1 MQRARDLEQTPSL
14 VDTDV
19 ADQIG
24 HHEAAVSGLTAANR
38 AEAGGS
44 QRTGRGTSPQV
55 EQRGA
60 AEHGRIIEADGDGV
74 MAAEE
79 ERGVV
84 ARITM
89 PRRGIGGRRL
99 TEGKTRELDE
109 RELDRDKAAARATQN
124 GIGQA
129 TESID
134 VRGESVGV
142 RRTEVLKLEVA
153 LQEGTNDAV
162 FSCGTRIDGERH
174 TRTAVYQIAE
184 AIALAAVT
192 VPERSIVDTAVER
205 GVDAH
210 ITTQLEAGVGARN
223 IEKTGTIQG
232 ADPHVLDR
240 FGLDGKISCLC
251 PAHGDKTRR

>member
-60 AEHGRIIEADGDGV
+60 VKHGRIIEADGARHALAELGAVLDVVHAGDGV
-74 MAAEE
+74 MTAEE

-210 ITTQLEAGVGARN
+210 ILAS
-223 IEKTGTIQG
+223 I
-232 ADPHVLDR
+232 DR
-240 FGLDGKISCLC
+240 
-251 PAHGDKTRR
+251 GDAL